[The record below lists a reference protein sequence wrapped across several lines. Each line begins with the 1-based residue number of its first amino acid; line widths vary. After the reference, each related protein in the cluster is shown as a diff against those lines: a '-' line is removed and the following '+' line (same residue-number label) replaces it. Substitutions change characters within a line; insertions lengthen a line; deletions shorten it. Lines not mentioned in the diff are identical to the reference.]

1 MNSNLEIAFTS
12 LQELLDRAEEDGLD
26 TEADTYCQN
35 IENEWIDLVTEEI
48 CGTFVKGGGKFYL
61 TLYGLLAV
69 TLITS
74 LIADALYRRKTVSP
88 INRVIDLWGMS
99 TRRSETDD
107 HDNGNMVRSGVIV
120 RGVEVAGEAT
130 ERVDGITNL
139 RVTEND
145 GARGMEMVFV
155 DMELSKTERIDDDVV
170 HEEGCN
176 NEHVDET
183 GEAVIRCDGT
193 TITRYKLMD
202 ER

>member
-1 MNSNLEIAFTS
+1 MSVALSSCIHICHEMKSNADCKVVQGNMHRFMYDGVCG
-12 LQELLDRAEEDGLD
+12 ELFDGL
-26 TEADTYCQN
+26 ARLWCS
-35 IENEWIDLVTEEI
+35 
-48 CGTFVKGGGKFYL
+48 
-61 TLYGLLAV
+61 LLA
-69 TLITS
+69 LIVVMAIVW
-74 LIADALYRRKTVSP
+74 LLADALYSAKHIVEMEDHYGLGRR
-88 INRVIDLWGMS
+88 RRS

-107 HDNGNMVRSGVIV
+107 HDNGNMVRSSVIV

-183 GEAVIRCDGT
+183 GEVVIRCDGT
-193 TITRYKLMD
+193 TITRYKVLNTV
-202 ER
+202 